1 MTDTSTPRL
10 TEAVAR
16 YALGPVGPM
25 DDDVVE
31 LAKRTLI
38 DTVGVAVAARHE
50 PPVTILNATL
60 GALPPGPATVWAT
73 GERTDAATAALL
85 NGTAGHALDFDD
97 VTDITYG
104 HPSVVLWPAVFA
116 AAEELGSDGRAVLEA
131 FVAGFVVQVAM
142 ASAMDVR
149 AHYSAGWHSTATI
162 GIIGATA
169 AVARLAGLD
178 EQHTRRAIGLAASM
192 AGGSRQNFGTM
203 TKPLHPGLAARDAI
217 MATRL
222 AGNGFT
228 ADADQL
234 DTPLGYF
241 SMFSPGADVDAALA
255 RLAGTDA
262 FLEAGINV
270 KKYPCCYNT
279 HRTADATLDVR
290 AAEGI
295 DPADVESVHVTLEP
309 GGFDPLIHH
318 RPQTGLQGKF
328 SVEYVITAALLDGRV
343 TLASFTDEAVQ
354 RPEAQ
359 ALIEKVT
366 WATAAT
372 PPVGEATWDQAY
384 SVVTVRTKDGRESTF
399 RTDVPRGDRRSP
411 LSRDDLQAKFADC
424 CDFSGSGWDAD
435 ALLAEL
441 WAIDGADRLSG
452 LKSLNGADAR

>member
-1 MTDTSTPRL
+1 MTDTTAPRL

-16 YALGPVGPM
+16 YALSHAGPM
-25 DDDVVE
+25 SDEVVE
-31 LAKRTLI
+31 LAKRTLV
-38 DTVGVAVAARHE
+38 DTVGVAIAARHE
-50 PPVTILNATL
+50 PPVRILGETL

-73 GERTDAATAALL
+73 GEKTNAATAALL

-116 AAEELGSDGRAVLEA
+116 AAENEGSDGRSVLEA
-131 FVAGFVVQVAM
+131 FVVGFVVQVAM

-149 AHYSAGWHSTATI
+149 RHYAAGWHSTATI

-169 AVARLAGLD
+169 AVSRLMGLN
-178 EQHTRRAIGLAASM
+178 EERTRCAIGLAASM

-217 MATRL
+217 VAARL
-222 AGNGFT
+222 AVNGFT
-228 ADADQL
+228 ADTDQL
-234 DTPLGYF
+234 DAHLGYL

-255 RLAGTDA
+255 RLHGTDA

-295 DPADVESVHVTLEP
+295 DPATVESVHVVLEP

-328 SVEYVITAALLDGRV
+328 SIEYVITTALLDGRV
-343 TLASFTDEAVQ
+343 TLASFTDEAV
-354 RPEAQ
+354 RRTEAQ

-366 WATAAT
+366 WATAEV
-372 PPVGEATWDQAY
+372 PPVGEAAWDQAF
-384 SVVTVRTKDGRESTF
+384 SVVTVRSTDGREATF
-399 RTDVPRGDRRSP
+399 RTDVPQGDRRSP
-411 LSRDDLQAKFADC
+411 LSQKDLQTKFADC
-424 CDFSGSGWDAD
+424 CSFSGSGWDAV

-441 WAIDGADRLSG
+441 WSIDGVDRLTS
-452 LKSLNGADAR
+452 LKSLGDPSAR